1 MDDLSKFDQK
11 YFNGLIFCIEVCEL
25 FEKIRSAPDG
35 ESALRVRKSILEKR
49 LLEEL
54 LPLCKYIQSI
64 YRAGRYVSICWVD
77 GGQNY
82 DAKMEQV
89 GSYIDQEY
97 YPKNS
102 YVEVTSA
109 VHINEY
115 LGRERLDTV
124 GFIGGNE
131 GLSRSKN
138 GDINSIS
145 DVYKGR
151 GFIVSDSLMILDA
164 ISKKAEK
171 SYPEMTVL
179 VVRCSLST
187 IYEEVEWSMLIAE
200 VKKGLPKCNF
210 IEVFI
215 YDSLKYYSHSFCVDR
230 KC

>member
-11 YFNGLIFCIEVCEL
+11 FFNGLIFCIEVYEL

-35 ESALRVRKSILEKR
+35 ESALRMRKSTLEKR

-77 GGQNY
+77 GSQNY
-82 DAKMEQV
+82 DAKMEQS

-97 YPKNS
+97 YPKTS
-102 YVEVTSA
+102 CVEVTSA
-109 VHINEY
+109 IHRNDY
-115 LGRERLDTV
+115 YARKRLDTV
-124 GFIGGNE
+124 GFICGYE
-131 GLSRSKN
+131 GLGQSKN
-138 GDINSIS
+138 GDINSIP

-151 GFIVSDSLMILDA
+151 EFIVSDSLMVLDA
-164 ISKKAEK
+164 ITKKVEK
-171 SYPEMTVL
+171 SYPEKTAL

-187 IYEEVEWSMLIAE
+187 IYGDEEWSMLIAE

-210 IEVFI
+210 LEIFV
-215 YDSLKYYSHSFCVDR
+215 YASLKHYSHTFCADR
-230 KC
+230 EC